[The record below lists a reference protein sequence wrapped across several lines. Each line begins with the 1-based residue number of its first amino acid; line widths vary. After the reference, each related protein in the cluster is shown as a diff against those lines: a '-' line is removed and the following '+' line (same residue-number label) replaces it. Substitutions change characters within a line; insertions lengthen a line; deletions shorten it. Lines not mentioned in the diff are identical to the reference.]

1 LEPAAV
7 GYMDFA
13 EAGVAAVGVAEA
25 GVAEA
30 GVAQADMAEAA
41 AQLVD
46 EHMIVVP
53 EAVAQLAD

>member
-1 LEPAAV
+1 MQDCRFGTAMEPAAV

-13 EAGVAAVGVAEA
+13 EAGMAETGMAEA
-25 GVAEA
+25 GVAE
-30 GVAQADMAEAA
+30 VA

-46 EHMIVVP
+46 KHMIVVP